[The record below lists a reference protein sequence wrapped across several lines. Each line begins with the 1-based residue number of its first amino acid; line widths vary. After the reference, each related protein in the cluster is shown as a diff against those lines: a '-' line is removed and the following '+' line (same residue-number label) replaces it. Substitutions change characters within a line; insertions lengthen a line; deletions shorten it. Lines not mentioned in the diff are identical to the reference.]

1 MQEIDSKDFAESE
14 TAESS
19 SARIVRVESLEK
31 TYSGRNVKAVAGVS
45 FVVQPGEVFGLLGPN
60 GAGKTTTI
68 GILTTR
74 ILPTG
79 GRAFVADIDVVRDPV
94 AVKPHIA
101 VVPQRNNLDRSLTA
115 RENLIFHAAYF
126 GISRRERHERAE
138 RLLTQFGLIDR
149 ADEKVMV
156 YSGGMAQRLLIART
170 LMHDPDILFLDE
182 PTAGLDPQSR
192 LFLWDIIRD
201 LHARG
206 LTVLLTTHDMEE
218 AEKLCGRVA
227 IMDHGK
233 ILALDTPRKLSQL
246 VPSGTRVELK
256 TRRKEGQPPSEHVM
270 ASILSKVRAIPGVT
284 SGEWAKEEPMAAGQ
298 APFPGNGGAWG
309 AGPPAMPDK
318 ARAMASA
325 GKAMAGP
332 ARATAEKAKAM
343 AAFFSAPPQAT
354 GGDAVSDDDGPMLR
368 LYSEGGGEVAVRAA
382 QVLLDEGIELADV
395 HLYRPG
401 LEDVFIYLT
410 GRGLRN

>member
-1 MQEIDSKDFAESE
+1 MEEIDREDLAEIE
-14 TAESS
+14 PAAAPNTGG
-19 SARIVRVESLEK
+19 IVRVESLEK

-45 FVVQPGEVFGLLGPN
+45 FAVRSGEVFGLLGPN

-79 GRAFVADIDVVRDPV
+79 GRAFVADIDIVRDPV
-94 AVKPHIA
+94 SVKPHIA

-115 RENLIFHAAYF
+115 RENLIFHGAYF
-126 GISRRERHERAE
+126 GISRKERHERAE
-138 RLLTQFGLIDR
+138 RLLSEFGLIDR

-201 LHARG
+201 LHAKG

-256 TRRKEGQPPSEHVM
+256 TRRKDGRPPSDDVM

-284 SGEWAKEEPMAAGQ
+284 SGEWAREESVAAAQGT
-298 APFPGNGGAWG
+298 FPGNGGAWG
-309 AGPPAMPDK
+309 AGPPAMADK
-318 ARAMASA
+318 S
-325 GKAMAGP
+325 KAMAD
-332 ARATAEKAKAM
+332 KAKAM
-343 AAFFSAPPQAT
+343 ANKATAMAGAAKAMASVLSAPPQA
-354 GGDAVSDDDGPMLR
+354 AVGDDDGPMLR
-368 LYSEGGGEVAVRAA
+368 LYSEGRGEVAVRAA
-382 QVLLDEGIELADV
+382 QVLLDGGIELADI